1 MKVIPLH
8 RGLGVALVAL
18 FLLVS
23 PLLLPSPGSGAET
36 GDVLPFRIV
45 HGRPAD
51 GADPAR
57 ARLWSEGGRLKL
69 HFPGRAGSRPGLIEG
84 ELRMSRGG
92 VFKDVRPLTENLR
105 VRMPAPDTLRFDVDM
120 RDEDEGFDVVLSGEF
135 STLTVDLR
143 FDGER
148 RPAEL
153 AIGARAERPVALPAQ
168 LDLDDGASVWIERFG
183 FQ

>member
-1 MKVIPLH
+1 VKVISLH

-18 FLLVS
+18 LLLLS

-69 HFPGRAGSRPGLIEG
+69 HFPGASA
-84 ELRMSRGG
+84 
-92 VFKDVRPLTENLR
+92 R
-105 VRMPAPDTLRFDVDM
+105 VRA
-120 RDEDEGFDVVLSGEF
+120 
-135 STLTVDLR
+135 
-143 FDGER
+143 
-148 RPAEL
+148 
-153 AIGARAERPVALPAQ
+153 
-168 LDLDDGASVWIERFG
+168 
-183 FQ
+183 

>member
-1 MKVIPLH
+1 MIWLR

-18 FLLVS
+18 LLLVS
-23 PLLLPSPGSGAET
+23 PLLLPSAGSGAEVR
-36 GDVLPFRIV
+36 DVLPFRIV

-69 HFPGRAGSRPGLIEG
+69 HFPGRVGSRPGLIEG

-105 VRMPAPDTLRFDVDM
+105 VRMPTPGTLRFDVDM
-120 RDEDEGFDVVLSGEF
+120 RDVDEGFDVALSGEF

-148 RPAEL
+148 RPSEL

-168 LDLDDGASVWIERFG
+168 LDLDEGASVWVERFG
-183 FQ
+183 FE